1 MRTIVNYLRQVFCCH
16 TFVEDEHRVAVT
28 SEWGSTKEGIRVSLL
43 CSKCGYHRS
52 FWKYMK

>member
-16 TFVEDEHRVAVT
+16 TFVEDEHRVAKT